1 MEKLNLGIAYHGNR
15 ILDSVRTDLKDILNH
30 NMNLVVHMFTHNDMK
45 RHKSVMK
52 DIFSATKDLGLDF
65 WVDNW
70 GLGGP
75 PGDVSHI
82 LQYFPEAHQV
92 DSSGA
97 VDPVSVCFNSKRYR
111 GFVKEWLEVV
121 REAGGETIFWD
132 EPHLKEENGI
142 YSCCCET
149 CKKLFEERYARPM
162 PETIDDDVR
171 EFRSDSISE
180 YFEEITKYSKSLGFK
195 NIVCLMPTSLGFF
208 NRMLSV
214 DDIDGMGVDPYWLGG
229 KKEPYEYVYNHSTDF
244 IRKCSEAKKDPHVWI
259 QTYGNP
265 AGRENEIYLA
275 ADAAYDAGARTIISW
290 SFRGGEACD
299 YRARNTDIVWNVTGD
314 AMRRLT
320 DRHMTEERN
329 KIRKQLNLE

>member
-82 LQYFPEAHQV
+82 LQYFPE
-92 DSSGA
+92 
-97 VDPVSVCFNSKRYR
+97 
-111 GFVKEWLEVV
+111 
-121 REAGGETIFWD
+121 TIFWD

-195 NIVCLMPTSLGFF
+195 NIVCLMPASLGFF
-208 NRMLSV
+208 DRMLSV
-214 DDIDGMGVDPYWLGG
+214 GDIDGMGVDPYWLGG